1 MAGVLAHAARAGQT
15 DETVLLLG
23 ESGTGKELLA
33 RTIHTASIRASK
45 PFVAVNCGALPEGMV
60 ESLLFGHERG
70 AFSGAVSRRD
80 GKFVEADGGTLFL
93 DEIGEISAAIQVKLL
108 RALQEREVDPLGGR
122 TRKIDVRVVAATNR
136 DLAAM
141 MKRGQFRDDLYYR
154 LDVLT
159 IRLPPLRERRHD
171 IPALVRHFLD
181 SSGRGDLA
189 VEPAAM
195 ERISGHGW
203 PGNVRQ
209 LENFV
214 KKLVLASDGVTIAL
228 ASTTRLLAEAQP
240 AEPASP
246 AASHASVTHA
256 GGQTRPALSTITRPP
271 GTSGLAIAWWRF
283 QPVQGD
289 AGQPYAGELAGLES
303 ATKIE
308 SVRFAGNRA
317 RIGRD
322 RAQAEVALET
332 GEVSRIHA
340 SIHADEAGFSLEDED
355 SRNRTYVDGQALA
368 RGDRV
373 VLRTGSVLRIGK
385 EWLGIAIALDAG
397 GVPEAPLGP
406 MLLARAFVGAGGDRK
421 RRIDIRAV
429 EALCAG
435 RATDGGALEQAGRT
449 LAAGGAALV
458 DREAALA
465 ALPSAP
471 AVAVAGAAAGADW
484 RSLTRE
490 QLLALVAACG
500 DNKREAARRLG
511 ISPQTLYT
519 RLKDQS

>member
-1 MAGVLAHAARAGQT
+1 MADVLAHAARAGRT

-33 RTIHTASIRASK
+33 RTIHTASTRAAM

-70 AFSGAVSRRD
+70 AFSGAVARRD

-108 RALQEREVDPLGGR
+108 RALQEREIDPLGGR

-159 IRLPPLRERRHD
+159 IRLPPLRERRQD

-181 SSGRGDLA
+181 TGGRGALT
-189 VEPAAM
+189 VETAAM
-195 ERISGHGW
+195 DLICRHGW

-214 KKLVLASDGVTIAL
+214 KKLLLASDG
-228 ASTTRLLAEAQP
+228 ASIGQVATARLLAEAEP
-240 AEPASP
+240 AEPPPS
-246 AASHASVTHA
+246 AAPHPPVTHA
-256 GGQTRPALSTITRPP
+256 GGQTRPAYSTITRPT

-283 QPVQGD
+283 QPIQGD
-289 AGQPYAGELAGLES
+289 EGQPYAAEIASLET
-303 ATKIE
+303 AAKIE

-322 RAQAEVALET
+322 RAQVEVALET

-340 SIHADEAGFSLEDED
+340 SIHSVEAGFSIEDED
-355 SRNRTYVDGQALA
+355 SRNRTYVDGQALK

-373 VLRTGSVLRIGK
+373 SLRTGSVLRIGK
-385 EWLGIAIALDAG
+385 EWLGIAIELEAG
-397 GVPEAPLGP
+397 GVPEAALAP
-406 MLLARAFVGAGGDRK
+406 MLLARAFISAGGARQ
-421 RRIDIRAV
+421 RRIDIRAL
-429 EALCAG
+429 EALCA
-435 RATDGGALEQAGRT
+435 ATAEGIAFEQAGRR
-449 LAAGGAALV
+449 LAAGGVAIV
-458 DREAALA
+458 DRDEAMA
-465 ALPSAP
+465 ALPP
-471 AVAVAGAAAGADW
+471 AASQPDG
-484 RSLTRE
+484 RTMTRE
-490 QLLALVAACG
+490 QLLAVVAACG
-500 DNKREAARRLG
+500 GNKREAARRVG

-519 RLKDQS
+519 RLKDES

>member
-1 MAGVLAHAARAGQT
+1 MTDVLAHAQRAGQT

-33 RTIHTASIRASK
+33 RRIHDASPRASK
-45 PFVAVNCGALPEGMV
+45 PFIPVNCGALPEGMV

-70 AFSGAVSRRD
+70 AFSGAVARRD
-80 GKFVEADGGTLFL
+80 GKFVEADSGTLFL
-93 DEIGEISAAIQVKLL
+93 DEIGEISPAIQVKLL
-108 RALQEREVDPLGGR
+108 RALQERVVDPLGGR
-122 TRKIDVRVVAATNR
+122 PRQIDVRVVAATNR
-136 DLAAM
+136 DLGAM

-159 IRLPPLRERRHD
+159 IRVPALRERRQD

-181 SSGRGDLA
+181 KPGRGALV

-195 ERISGHGW
+195 ERISNHRW

-214 KKLVLASDGVTIAL
+214 TKLVLASDGVTISL
-228 ASTTRLLAEAQP
+228 AATARLLAEA
-240 AEPASP
+240 EPGEPPPS
-246 AASHASVTHA
+246 AAPPHPPVTHA
-256 GGQTRPALSTITRPP
+256 GGQTKPAYSTITRPT

-289 AGQPYAGELAGLES
+289 EGQPYAGEIAGLET
-303 ATKIE
+303 AAKIE

-322 RAQAEVALET
+322 RAQVEVALET
-332 GEVSRIHA
+332 GEVSRLHA
-340 SIHADEAGFSLEDED
+340 SIHADEVGFSIEDED
-355 SRNRTYVDGQALA
+355 SRNRTYVDGRAMA

-385 EWLGIAIALDAG
+385 EWLGIAILIDAG

-406 MLLARAFVGAGGDRK
+406 MLLARAFAAAGGDRK

-435 RATDGGALEQAGRT
+435 GAADADALEQAGRR
-449 LAAGGAALV
+449 LAATRSGLV
-458 DREAALA
+458 DRDQ
-465 ALPSAP
+465 
-471 AVAVAGAAAGADW
+471 AVACLPAAVEAEGAGPAAGDG
-484 RSLTRE
+484 RTMTRE
-490 QLLALVAACG
+490 QLLAVVAACG
-500 DNKREAARRLG
+500 GNKREAARRLG

-519 RLKDQS
+519 RLKDEV